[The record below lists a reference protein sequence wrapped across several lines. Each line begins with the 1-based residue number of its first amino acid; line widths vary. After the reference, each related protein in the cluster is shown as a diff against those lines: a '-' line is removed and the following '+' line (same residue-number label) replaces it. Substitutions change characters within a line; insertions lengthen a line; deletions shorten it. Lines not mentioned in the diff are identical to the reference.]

1 MNQPAATLTGRPIG
15 LANGNVMQVCD
26 SYAFRKIIDDIC
38 RMPWESIDANEVMKI
53 AKVYYYFSVQFREN
67 LEIACLLY
75 PKDLMLKKLLAGE
88 CDTDN
93 LSPWPQVAQPG
104 ERLNHDEFMKRL
116 LTLQP
121 IDRSDYLDEIGHEY
135 LSQIRE
141 LDGIARASSIATY
154 EDGGLSRVFSA
165 MLRAP
170 RWQGVGQRA
179 FKFFLEEHIKFD
191 IDVDSGHGAL
201 ARHLQADDKVLPL
214 WIGFKEI
221 LLSAVP
227 KLGAL

>member
-1 MNQPAATLTGRPIG
+1 MDQAAATLTRRPIG
-15 LANGNVMQVCD
+15 LGNGSVLHLCD
-26 SYAFRKIIDDIC
+26 SYAFKKIIDDIC
-38 RMPWESIDANEVMKI
+38 RMPWETIDNNEVMKI

-67 LEIACLLY
+67 LEIACSLY
-75 PKDLMLKKLLAGE
+75 PIDLMLKKLLAGE

-93 LSPWPQVAQPG
+93 LSPWPQVAQVG

-116 LTLQP
+116 LILQP
-121 IDRSDYLDEIGHEY
+121 VDRSDYLDEVGHEY
-135 LSQIRE
+135 LSQVRE
-141 LDGIARASSIATY
+141 LDSVARASSIATY

-170 RWQGVGQRA
+170 HWQGVGQQA

-191 IDVDSGHGAL
+191 VDVDSGHGAL
-201 ARHLQADDKVLPL
+201 ARHLQADDRVLPL

-227 KLGAL
+227 KLGDL